1 MLMKLKGP
9 HFQYHHRVKALS
21 IPVYFKNGRPSFFP
35 PFSIKK
41 PQPITPYGALS
52 SKYFY
57 VSPAH
62 LGRHRVAILKQ
73 NNTLTS

>member
-1 MLMKLKGP
+1 M
-9 HFQYHHRVKALS
+9 KALS

-52 SKYFY
+52 SKYFD
-57 VSPAH
+57 VSPA
-62 LGRHRVAILKQ
+62 VSYIYISAIH
-73 NNTLTS
+73 NMHIWAGTEM